1 MTDVQLK
8 YTKDKKFRHFGFV
21 GFKTEG
27 AAEAAVKHFHNTFM
41 GATKISVEFCAD
53 WGAGEGAKPRAWSK
67 YSADSSAYANA
78 NKKAE
83 QPAAAADENDNKKE
97 AKLVKKERKKAKQAQ
112 VDALLLKY
120 KDDPKFQEFMR
131 VHKRNSEKWNNDA
144 ILEMGQTY
152 NQTHMEGGQGNIE
165 HIPFCIST

>member
-21 GFKTEG
+21 GFKSAA

-41 GATKISVEFCAD
+41 GATKISVEFCAE
-53 WGAGEGAKPRAWSK
+53 WGSAGDAKPRAWSK
-67 YSADSSAYANA
+67 YSADSSAYAEA
-78 NKKAE
+78 NKAKV
-83 QPAAAADENDNKKE
+83 QDEKE
-97 AKLVKKERKKAKQAQ
+97 NAKHKEKLGKKERKKAKQEQ
-112 VDALLLKY
+112 VDALLLKH

-144 ILEMGQTY
+144 ILEMGHTY
-152 NQTHMEGGQGNIE
+152 SQSRNDTDQGDKLWVI
-165 HIPFCIST
+165 CT